1 MFDQEKIECNKY
13 NEITVIDPNHHF
25 IMQSKWHSILL
36 ILFSASII
44 YGQNMSYTLFNGK
57 VYKYPNARKYIKF
70 EENYEDLYPLLNELS
85 WDSIYVTQRDTD
97 IGFPDVDRDGAF
109 GIMFKTVL
117 SVDETSMYRFAITS
131 DDGSIVWVDG
141 KKIIDND
148 YSNGMH
154 MKADT
159 IALRPGEHAVK
170 IWYYQ
175 AYPTMLGLIY
185 ESEPVAGE
193 VTFDIDTIL
202 LDQDLLFD
210 INSFQIIK
218 GNEYCLDSLSQLLL
232 SYNRVIVNIIG
243 YTDNIGTPE
252 SNLILSQRR
261 AESIRDFLLSHVE
274 HNGAKYIT
282 KGLGEEVPIADNDTS
297 EGRANNR
304 RVEILIEGY

>member
-1 MFDQEKIECNKY
+1 ME
-13 NEITVIDPNHHF
+13 
-25 IMQSKWHSILL
+25 SKWHAILL
-36 ILFSASII
+36 ILFSTSIL
-44 YGQNMSYTLFNGK
+44 YGQNMSYTLFKGK
-57 VYKYPNARKYIKF
+57 VFKYPNARKYIKF

-85 WDSIYVTQRDTD
+85 WDSIHVTQRDTD
-97 IGFPDVDRDGAF
+97 TGFPGVDRDGAF

-117 SVDETSMYRFAITS
+117 SIDETSMYSFAVTS
-131 DDGSIVWVDG
+131 DDGSIVWLDG
-141 KKIIDND
+141 EKIIDND
-148 YSNGMH
+148 FSNGMH

-159 IALRPGEHAVK
+159 IALRPGDYEVK

-185 ESEPVAGE
+185 ESKPVAGE
-193 VTFDIDTIL
+193 IEFDRDTIL

-210 INSFQIIK
+210 INSYKIIK
-218 GNEYCLDSLSQLLL
+218 GNEHSLDSLSQQLL
-232 SYNRVIVNIIG
+232 SYDQITVNIVG

-261 AESIRDFLLSHVE
+261 ADSIRDFLLSHIE
-274 HNGAKYIT
+274 HNGVKYIT
-282 KGLGEEVPIADNDTS
+282 KGLGEAAPIADNDTS